1 MIIIEL
7 AYSFHLG
14 SDKNKRNT
22 SRSSAKSNKSGSTS
36 LSNNAIQNSAGLTKV
51 DKHNYRK
58 YDNNQ
63 NDIEI
68 IKGSS
73 SLVDDV
79 KKLYKEEKTPIMITG
94 KVLKNKEMDE
104 IEEIIKEKLEV
115 DVDFDMPKE
124 LGLHNIKK
132 TFIQEVSI
140 SETKFHRGSL
150 RSGQKIEEDGSIV
163 IIGDV
168 NSGAEVV
175 AADNIVVLGTLRGL
189 AHAGAKGNTKAI
201 IAAGK
206 LDTVQLRI
214 ANIVREIDR
223 DEEPLHRQA
232 YVYIE
237 DDKVVID

>member
-1 MIIIEL
+1 M
-7 AYSFHLG
+7 
-14 SDKNKRNT
+14 
-22 SRSSAKSNKSGSTS
+22 RSCINVSQKSNLVVIKINPEASIENIIPQIKRKT
-36 LSNNAIQNSAGLTKV
+36 IQLQK
-51 DKHNYRK
+51 
-58 YDNNQ
+58 
-63 NDIEI
+63 I
-68 IKGSS
+68 
-73 SLVDDV
+73 
-79 KKLYKEEKTPIMITG
+79 YKDEKTPIMITG

-104 IEEIIKEKLEV
+104 IESIIKEKLDV
-115 DVDFDMPKE
+115 DIDFDMPKE

-175 AADNIVVLGTLRGL
+175 AADNIVVIGTLRGL

-214 ANIVREIDR
+214 ANIVKEIDR

-232 YVYIE
+232 YVYISN
-237 DDKVVID
+237 DNKVIIE

>member
-1 MIIIEL
+1 M
-7 AYSFHLG
+7 YKCKS
-14 SDKNKRNT
+14 KNN
-22 SRSSAKSNKSGSTS
+22 
-36 LSNNAIQNSAGLTKV
+36 LV
-51 DKHNYRK
+51 
-58 YDNNQ
+58 
-63 NDIEI
+63 I
-68 IKGSS
+68 IKIHPEAKIE
-73 SLVDDV
+73 DIIPQIR
-79 KKLYKEEKTPIMITG
+79 KKASQLQKIYKEEKTPIMITG

>member
-1 MIIIEL
+1 MRNCINV
-7 AYSFHLG
+7 SQ
-14 SDKNKRNT
+14 KN
-22 SRSSAKSNKSGSTS
+22 S
-36 LSNNAIQNSAGLTKV
+36 LV
-51 DKHNYRK
+51 
-58 YDNNQ
+58 
-63 NDIEI
+63 I
-68 IKGSS
+68 IKIHPEAKIE
-73 SLVDDV
+73 DIIPQIR
-79 KKLYKEEKTPIMITG
+79 KKASQLQKIYKEEKTPIMITG

>member
-1 MIIIEL
+1 MKNCINVSQKNNLVVLKIHSEAKIEDIIPQI
-7 AYSFHLG
+7 
-14 SDKNKRNT
+14 
-22 SRSSAKSNKSGSTS
+22 
-36 LSNNAIQNSAGLTKV
+36 
-51 DKHNYRK
+51 RK
-58 YDNNQ
+58 KIVQ
-63 NDIEI
+63 LQKI
-68 IKGSS
+68 
-73 SLVDDV
+73 
-79 KKLYKEEKTPIMITG
+79 YKEEKTPIMITG

-104 IEEIIKEKLEV
+104 IEKIINEKLDVE
-115 DVDFDMPKE
+115 VDFDMPKE

-132 TFIQEVSI
+132 TFIQEVSV

-232 YVYIE
+232 YVYIV
-237 DDKVVID
+237 DDKVVIE

>member
-1 MIIIEL
+1 MRNCINVSQKNNLVVLKIHSEAKIEDIIPQIR
-7 AYSFHLG
+7 
-14 SDKNKRNT
+14 K
-22 SRSSAKSNKSGSTS
+22 
-36 LSNNAIQNSAGLTKV
+36 KV
-51 DKHNYRK
+51 VQLQK
-58 YDNNQ
+58 
-63 NDIEI
+63 I
-68 IKGSS
+68 
-73 SLVDDV
+73 
-79 KKLYKEEKTPIMITG
+79 YKEEKTPIMITG

-104 IEEIIKEKLEV
+104 IEKIINEKIDVE
-115 DVDFDMPKE
+115 VDFDMPKE

-132 TFIQEVSI
+132 TFIQEVSV

-232 YVYIE
+232 YVYIV
-237 DDKVVID
+237 DDKVVIE

>member
-1 MIIIEL
+1 MRNCINASQKNNLVLIKINPEAKIE
-7 AYSFHLG
+7 
-14 SDKNKRNT
+14 
-22 SRSSAKSNKSGSTS
+22 
-36 LSNNAIQNSAGLTKV
+36 
-51 DKHNYRK
+51 
-58 YDNNQ
+58 
-63 NDIEI
+63 EI
-68 IKGSS
+68 IPQIR
-73 SLVDDV
+73 
-79 KKLYKEEKTPIMITG
+79 KKVVQLQKIYKEEKTPIMITG

-104 IEEIIKEKLEV
+104 IEEIIKDKLDVE
-115 DVDFDMPKE
+115 VDFDMPKE

-163 IIGDV
+163 ILGDV

-214 ANIVREIDR
+214 ANIVKEIDR

-232 YVYIE
+232 YVYIDNE
-237 DDKVVID
+237 KVVIE

>member
-1 MIIIEL
+1 MRNCINVSQKNNLVVIKISPEAKIEDIIPQIR
-7 AYSFHLG
+7 
-14 SDKNKRNT
+14 KKV
-22 SRSSAKSNKSGSTS
+22 
-36 LSNNAIQNSAGLTKV
+36 IQLQK
-51 DKHNYRK
+51 
-58 YDNNQ
+58 
-63 NDIEI
+63 I
-68 IKGSS
+68 
-73 SLVDDV
+73 
-79 KKLYKEEKTPIMITG
+79 YKDEKTTPIMVTG
-94 KVLKNKEMDE
+94 KVLKNKEIDE
-104 IEEIIKEKLEV
+104 VEEIIKSRLDVE
-115 DVDFDMPKE
+115 VDFDMPKE
-124 LGLHNIKK
+124 LGLHNIKR
-132 TFIQEVSI
+132 TFIQEVSV

-214 ANIVREIDR
+214 ANIVKEIDR
-223 DEEPLHRQA
+223 DEEPMHRQA

-237 DDKVVID
+237 DDKMIIE